1 MTKAILLPIN
11 IVAIN
16 HAGLSVKKD
25 KIRALISP
33 LLLSNSILS
42 LLEEIKAISIPEK
55 KAEHAK
61 ESSTNKSNVSTV
73 IYFLG
78 SFVELAL
85 FNRIRRPLLT
95 RKIPQVKGTRRI

>member
-1 MTKAILLPIN
+1 MTKALLLPIN
-11 IVAIN
+11 IVVIN
-16 HAGLSVKKD
+16 QAGLSVKKD

-33 LLLSNSILS
+33 LLLSNLILS

-61 ESSTNKSNVSTV
+61 ESSNKSIVSTV

-78 SFVELAL
+78 SFVNWLYLIEFEGL
-85 FNRIRRPLLT
+85 FLL
-95 RKIPQVKGTRRI
+95 RKGPQVKGTRRI

>member
-55 KAEHAK
+55 RRNMLKKAAPIK
-61 ESSTNKSNVSTV
+61 AMLVP
-73 IYFLG
+73 
-78 SFVELAL
+78 SFT
-85 FNRIRRPLLT
+85 F
-95 RKIPQVKGTRRI
+95 

>member
-55 KAEHAK
+55 KAENNRQRSMMIIE
-61 ESSTNKSNVSTV
+61 ESKMV
-73 IYFLG
+73 IDFP
-78 SFVELAL
+78 SVAVQNASDIF
-85 FNRIRRPLLT
+85 F
-95 RKIPQVKGTRRI
+95 